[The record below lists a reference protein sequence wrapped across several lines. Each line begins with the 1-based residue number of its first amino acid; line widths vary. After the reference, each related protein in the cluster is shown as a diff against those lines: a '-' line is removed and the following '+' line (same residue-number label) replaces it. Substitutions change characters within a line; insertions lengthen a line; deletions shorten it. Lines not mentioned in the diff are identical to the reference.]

1 MEFTFERTPKILV
14 VDDVELNLELQKTY
28 LTSSGYDVVV
38 AMDGEEALEKV
49 ETEHPDLVL
58 LDVMMPKLN
67 GFEVCQILKNDPKT
81 QFIPVIMVT
90 ALQDVEDRVR
100 GIESGADDFISK
112 PFNKMELMAR
122 VKSLLR
128 IKFLHDELE
137 KKIAQLN
144 EAKIRME
151 QLAVTDGMTGLY
163 NYRYFREQL
172 SHEMDRAIR
181 HNLELSLLMMDIDF
195 FKNYNDLHGH
205 PAGDDVLRTLA
216 DLIRRNLR
224 KIDIPARYG
233 GEEFAVIL
241 PETGD
246 RAAAIVAEKIRQL
259 VEATPIPFEEQQPNG
274 RLTVSIGVATY
285 PVDARDEKQL
295 IEVADR
301 RLYRAKQMGRNQVVS
316 VNAEEAVRK

>member
-81 QFIPVIMVT
+81 RFIPVIMVT

>member
-224 KIDIPARYG
+224 KIDIPARCG